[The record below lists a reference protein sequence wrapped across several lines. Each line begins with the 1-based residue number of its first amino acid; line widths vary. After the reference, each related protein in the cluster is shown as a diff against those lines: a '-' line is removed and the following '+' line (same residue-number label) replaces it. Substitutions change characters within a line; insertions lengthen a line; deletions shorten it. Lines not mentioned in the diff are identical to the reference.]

1 LDPNSM
7 RYFEK
12 YSNSKL
18 NRLKEITD
26 LQWGILG
33 SHVHLIA
40 SASYPFASALQA
52 LSEPSL
58 VFPAEGM
65 PGARYLPGA
74 EVMDA
79 VENEGEKLVLDLFGN
94 PAGYRATL
102 QPHSGTQANQ
112 IAFNAVLK
120 QEDVVLCLK
129 PRDGGHISHSVLV
142 GRRNRTQNFSLDQDG
157 LIDYGGLRTLALR
170 VRPRLIIVGG
180 SALPRQIDFDLC
192 GEIAQECGAYLHADI
207 SHTATFIAA
216 GIHYSPFPHCDFVT
230 FNTVKNLRGP
240 NAGILLYR
248 ERLQSAVHSSI
259 FPTSQG
265 GANENAMLGK
275 FATLL
280 EWQQRDIATY
290 ARNIVAQAHAMAA
303 VFQSEGIRLTTGGTD
318 CHILL
323 LELAGLE
330 TTGAQFERTLENQ
343 GVLVNKN
350 LIPGDTRG
358 PTETSGIRIG
368 TTNLAILNYDLED
381 TKALAYWIAQHS
393 RGAPTRPELIAELV
407 EKYHVGNAW
416 LNS

>member
-1 LDPNSM
+1 M
-7 RYFEK
+7 RYFDK
-12 YSNSKL
+12 YSSGKL

-33 SHVHLIA
+33 SHIHLIA
-40 SASYPFASALQA
+40 SASYPFSSVLQA

-79 VENEGEKLVLDLFGN
+79 VEEEGEALVLGLFQN

-112 IAFNAVLK
+112 IAFNAVLR

-129 PRDGGHISHSVLV
+129 PRDGGHISHTVLV
-142 GRRNRTQNFSLDQDG
+142 GRRNRTENFGLDEYG
-157 LIDYGGLRTLALR
+157 LIDYGGLRTLALSA
-170 VRPRLIIVGG
+170 RPKLIIVGG
-180 SALPRQIDFDLC
+180 SALPRQIDFQVC
-192 GEIAQECGAYLHADI
+192 GEIARECGAYLHADV

-216 GIHYSPFPHCDFVT
+216 ETHHSPFPHCDFVT

-240 NAGILLYR
+240 NAGVLLYR
-248 ERLQSAVHSSI
+248 DHLQQAVHSSI

-265 GANENAMLGK
+265 GANENGMLAK
-275 FATLL
+275 FAALL
-280 EWQQRDIATY
+280 EWQQRDISAY
-290 ARNIVAQAHAMAA
+290 AKNIVDQAHAMAEI
-303 VFQSEGIRLTTGGTD
+303 FQSEGIRLTTGGTD

-323 LELAGLE
+323 LELSGLAM
-330 TTGAQFERTLENQ
+330 TGAQLERTLENL

-350 LIPGDTRG
+350 LIPGDKRG

-368 TTNLAILNYDLED
+368 TTNLAILKYDLKD
-381 TKALAYWIAQHS
+381 TKALAYWIAQHA
-393 RGAPTRPELIAELV
+393 RGATADPELIAELV
-407 EKYHVGNAW
+407 AKYHVGNTW